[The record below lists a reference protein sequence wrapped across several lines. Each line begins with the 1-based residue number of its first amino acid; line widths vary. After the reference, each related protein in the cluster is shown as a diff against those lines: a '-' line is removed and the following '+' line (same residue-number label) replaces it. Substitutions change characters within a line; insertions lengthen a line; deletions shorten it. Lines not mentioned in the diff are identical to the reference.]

1 MSKTKDLRL
10 YESKLAV
17 GLYAPYDLWIGV
29 PHRRSISHRIIRG
42 DLEIWLCLALPFDI
56 SLHFTYN
63 TIIMEGCPS
72 G

>member
-29 PHRRSISHRIIRG
+29 PHRRSISHRIVLG
-42 DLEIWLCLALPFDI
+42 DLEIWLSCFVQN
-56 SLHFTYN
+56 FTRYR
-63 TIIMEGCPS
+63 EFF
-72 G
+72 